1 MTKIEALEKA
11 NNLLEISTILLP
23 YKENNNQEYD
33 KWYRKIED
41 FFEQIPTIEKY
52 FTELE
57 KMKFKDN
64 PTQQSFDKVYGGT
77 AESDRYSKTIKDTK
91 ALLESVIDKINEW
104 DDNIILDFQ
113 KTKHGNITVN
123 LINVSNTKPKTKVF
137 IVHGHDNG
145 AKQEVARFLEKLNLE
160 PIILH
165 EQTNGGNITII
176 EKIEEYASQV
186 DFGIVLYTPCDLGGK
201 NENSLQSRARQNVV
215 FEHGYLIGLL
225 GRNKVCPLVKGN
237 VETPGDISG
246 VVYTPMDDNASWH
259 LPLAREL
266 KNAGYEIDFNKLL

>member
-64 PTQQSFDKVYGGT
+64 SVQQSFDKVYGGT
-77 AESDRYSKTIKDTK
+77 AESDRYNKTIKDTK

-104 DDNIILDFQ
+104 DNNIILNFQ
-113 KTKHGNITVN
+113 KTKHGNTTIN
-123 LINVSNTKPKTKVF
+123 LINISSIEPKTKVF

-176 EKIEEYASQV
+176 EKIEEYVNQV
-186 DFGIVLYTPCDLGGK
+186 GFGIVLYTPCDIGGK

-225 GRNKVCPLVKGN
+225 GRNKVSPFVKGN
-237 VETPGDISG
+237 IETPGDISG
-246 VVYTPMDDNASWH
+246 VVYTSMDDNGSWY